1 MNSQNC
7 NKKRALYF
15 PLGRGVG
22 GGGSIDVGLVG
33 DNHHK
38 LNLVMSNEGIVP
50 LLWSTSYTPL
60 LSK

>member
-1 MNSQNC
+1 MNSQSC

-15 PLGRGVG
+15 PLGR
-22 GGGSIDVGLVG
+22 GSIDVGLVG